1 MPQSAAM
8 PTTWS
13 SPIRVSAPGDV
24 SRRMRRTTSLLFK
37 WHLMKAR
44 MGHCFCVAGSEA
56 SSSLTQDERENL
68 RAQFAVHLEL
78 TL

>member
-37 WHLMKAR
+37 WHLMKTKN
-44 MGHCFCVAGSEA
+44 GS
-56 SSSLTQDERENL
+56 SFL
-68 RAQFAVHLEL
+68 RCGIRGEL
-78 TL
+78 KFNSG